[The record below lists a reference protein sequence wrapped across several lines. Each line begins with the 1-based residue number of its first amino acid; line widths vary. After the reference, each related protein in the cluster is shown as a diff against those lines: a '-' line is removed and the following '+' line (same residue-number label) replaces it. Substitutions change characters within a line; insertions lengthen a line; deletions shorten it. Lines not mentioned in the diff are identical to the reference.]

1 MIKIKNSKL
10 FLIIVVVVI
19 AIVGCF
25 IFSFQSVKNKAI
37 SYEEQI
43 STAQSNI
50 KIQEKRRTD
59 LIPNLVDCVKA
70 YDKHEYDTLMSV
82 VKTRGTNSDNS
93 VKEIKTQIQAI
104 AEAYP
109 KLQSSSNYQE
119 LMNELAVTENKIANV
134 RNNYN
139 SWVTRYNAFVR
150 QFPSS
155 QILSMLGYE
164 IQDYAKITFD
174 VSSDAPTNL
183 FE

>member
-1 MIKIKNSKL
+1 MSNKFVTIGLSVL
-10 FLIIVVVVI
+10 AVI
-19 AIVGCF
+19 AVIVIGIF
-25 IFSFQSVKNKAI
+25 IVQGSQNKAI

-70 YDKHEYDTLMSV
+70 YDKHEYDTLMNII
-82 VKTRGTNSDNS
+82 KARGTNSDNS
-93 VKEIKTQIQAI
+93 VQEIKTQIQAI

>member
-10 FLIIVVVVI
+10 FLIIVAVVI
-19 AIVGCF
+19 AIVACF
-25 IFSFQSVKNKAI
+25 IFGFQSVKNKAI

-50 KIQEKRRTD
+50 KIQEKRRAD

-82 VKTRGTNSDNS
+82 VKARCTNSDNS
-93 VKEIKTQIQAI
+93 VQEIKTQIQAV

-139 SWVTRYNAFVR
+139 GWVTRYNAFAR
-150 QFPSS
+150 QFPGS

-164 IQDYAKITFD
+164 IKDYTKITFD

-183 FE
+183 FK

>member
-1 MIKIKNSKL
+1 MA
-10 FLIIVVVVI
+10 VVI
-19 AIVGCF
+19 AIVACF

-50 KIQEKRRTD
+50 KIQEKRRAD

-150 QFPSS
+150 QFPNS

-164 IQDYAKITFD
+164 IQDYTKITFD